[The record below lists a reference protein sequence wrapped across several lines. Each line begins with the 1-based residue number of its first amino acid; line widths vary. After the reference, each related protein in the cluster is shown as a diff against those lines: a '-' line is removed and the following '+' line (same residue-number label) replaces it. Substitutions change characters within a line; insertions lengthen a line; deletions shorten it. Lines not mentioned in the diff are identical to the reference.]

1 MHVLSDPIAQLLGP
15 WAAEPG
21 PWCAVFRVALAVL
34 LAAVIGCITLIP
46 GFIAFPLAASLL
58 RAGAGYTQIAVFVST
73 LMMVGVATLPLE
85 MQYFGKRAALKRN
98 ALSLG
103 AAVITSLMVGVIM
116 K

>member
-1 MHVLSDPIAQLLGP
+1 
-15 WAAEPG
+15 
-21 PWCAVFRVALAVL
+21 
-34 LAAVIGCITLIP
+34 
-46 GFIAFPLAASLL
+46 
-58 RAGAGYTQIAVFVST
+58 
-73 LMMVGVATLPLE
+73 MMVGVATLPLE